1 MVGEI
6 DLGKMDNLFSFRHEA
21 VRARE
26 RASKYRLFKVEFLL
40 PLDEAE
46 DLGLLRSIGQR
57 SISMVSY
64 RVG

>member
-6 DLGKMDNLFSFRHEA
+6 DLGKMDNSFSFRHEA

-26 RASKYRLFKVEFLL
+26 RASKYRLFKLEFLL
-40 PLDEAE
+40 PLDEAG
-46 DLGLLRSIGQR
+46 DLGLLRSIAQR
-57 SISMVSY
+57 SVCMVSY